1 MKELEVTARGGD
13 VVLRVVDDPGGSWVR
28 EWGGG
33 VVVVVVVVATARSPV
48 STAAILAKDTLRA
61 LFPALSPARAAV
73 LLSSGS

>member
-13 VVLRVVDDPGGSWVR
+13 VVLRVVDDPGGSWAR

-33 VVVVVVVVATARSPV
+33 VVVVVVVATSRTPV
-48 STAAILAKDTLRA
+48 STAAILAEALRA
-61 LFPALSPARAAV
+61 FPALSPARAAV